1 MQAIVFTKM
10 LKPWNAEQLIAFA
23 KETGLAGFDLC
34 VRDGYPVTP
43 KEIAAQLPVFM
54 KQARAA
60 GLAVPM
66 ATVGGLAMPAEDPA
80 TEAAWAACA
89 EAGIKGIKLG
99 YWVWS
104 PEQHYWDQ
112 VKVIRKELAAY
123 AKLAAK
129 HGITALFHTH
139 SDPYYG
145 LNASALMHLLHDLD
159 PKHVGAY
166 VDPAHLGIDGEPLE
180 MALDILRGRVAMVAV
195 KNSHYRKETRDGRVH
210 WKRGV
215 CPLPEGLTDW
225 TEAVK
230 LLKRSGYDGY
240 LSVHGEYDGRHELEP
255 VLEVLKPDIAYL
267 LKILSDCK

>member
-1 MQAIVFTKM
+1 MKAIVFTKM

-43 KEIAAQLPVFM
+43 SEIATQIPTFV
-54 KQARAA
+54 KQVRAA

-66 ATVGGLAMPAEDPA
+66 ATVGGLAMPPEDPE

-99 YWVWS
+99 YWLWK
-104 PEQHYWDQ
+104 PETHYWDQ
-112 VKVIRKELAAY
+112 VKVIRKDLAAY

-145 LNASALMHLLHDLD
+145 LNASALMHLLQDLN

-166 VDPAHLGIDGEPLE
+166 IDPAHLAIDGEPLE
-180 MALDILRGRVAMVAV
+180 MALDILRGRVGMVAV
-195 KNSHYRKETRDGRVH
+195 KNSHYQRQTQNGHVK

-215 CPLPEGLTDW
+215 CPLPEGLVDW
-225 TEAVK
+225 AVAAAQ
-230 LLKRSGYDGY
+230 LKESGYDGY
-240 LSVHGEYDGRHELEP
+240 VSVHGEYDDRHELES

-267 LKILSDCK
+267 NKIFLACK